1 MTSED
6 KKFAVVTGAN
16 RGIGFALTKELR
28 QRGYDVLAACRKPTP
43 ALSALGVDVV
53 EGVEV
58 TDPAGIERLERAVA
72 SRNIDL
78 LINNAGILRWGD
90 QLEALDVDGI
100 RQQFEVNALG
110 PLLVTA
116 KLRTHLRKGAKVA
129 LITSRMGS
137 IDDNSSGGFYGYRM
151 SKVALNMAGKS
162 LAHDLQPQGVAVIL
176 LHPGMVKTEMVGDH
190 GQVEPEQ
197 AARGLLARIDALT
210 LATTGGFWHANGE
223 RLPW

>member
-1 MTSED
+1 MSSDD

-16 RGIGFALTKELR
+16 RGIGFALTQELR
-28 QRGYDVLAACRKPTP
+28 QRGYDVLAACRKATP

-53 EGVEV
+53 EGVDV
-58 TDPAGIERLERAVA
+58 TDPAGIERLDRAVA

-78 LINNAGILRWGD
+78 LVNNAGILRWGD

-116 KLRTHLRKGAKVA
+116 KLRTRLSKGAKVA

-151 SKVALNMAGKS
+151 SKAALNMAGKS
-162 LAHDLQPQGVAVIL
+162 LAHDLKPQGVAVIL

-197 AARGLLARIDALT
+197 AAQGLLARIDALT
-210 LATTGGFWHANGE
+210 LAATGSFWHANGE